1 MKTNNNFT
9 ILVVDD
15 EAFNI
20 ELVKIYLLEEGYK
33 VLTALDAQGAVE
45 AVKSHTV
52 NLILLDINM
61 PKVDGFRVCKILKDN
76 QKTKDIPIIFLTAQ
90 VDVAYISKAF
100 EVGGVDYIIKPFNA
114 IELKARVKT
123 HLENVAYLE
132 EIKHKQFKLAQLSIT
147 DAFTKLSNSLYFDTI
162 LKQKTVKKESFWF
175 IYIKINRFEKINAL
189 YGYYRANK
197 IIRTFAKLLQEL
209 APKGAIVAK
218 LHGVS
223 FAIVMKNYDIQ
234 VMKNFYMDLKKGIKE
249 HKQLSTT
256 LHISIVFQ
264 DVKANGETP
273 EELYNRAQQGV
284 EKLQE
289 RSENYLFL

>member
-20 ELVKIYLLEEGYK
+20 ELVKVYLVEEGYK

-45 AVKSHTV
+45 AVKLHSV

-61 PKVDGFRVCKILKDN
+61 PKVDGFRVCKIFKDN

-90 VDVAYISKAF
+90 VDVEYISKAF
-100 EVGGVDYIIKPFNA
+100 EVGGVDYITKPFNGV
-114 IELKARVKT
+114 ELKARVKT
-123 HLENVAYLE
+123 HLNNVAYLE
-132 EIKHKQFKLAQLSIT
+132 EIKHKQFKLAQLTVT
-147 DAFTKLSNSLYFDTI
+147 DAFTKLSNSLYFDTM

-175 IYIKINRFEKINAL
+175 VYIKINRFEKINSI
-189 YGYYRANK
+189 YGYYTANK

-223 FAIVMKNYDIQ
+223 FAILVKNYDIK
-234 VMKNFYMDLKKGIKE
+234 VMKNLYMELKKGLKE
-249 HKQLSTT
+249 HKQLAKAID
-256 LHISIVFQ
+256 ISIVFQ
-264 DVKANGETP
+264 DVDAKSGSA
-273 EELYNRAQQGV
+273 EELYERVQQSI
-284 EKLQE
+284 EKLQN
-289 RSENYLFL
+289 RGENYLFI